1 MAKIGGKGRRQE
13 LAGNCISQGSLEKS
27 VLRSMLQPF
36 QCYVFYKQKSI
47 RRSYVIIRRND
58 RICKMFLSEEL

>member
-27 VLRSMLQPF
+27 VLRSMLGPF
-36 QCYVFYKQKSI
+36 QCYVFTNK
-47 RRSYVIIRRND
+47 RAFAAL
-58 RICKMFLSEEL
+58 MLL